1 MILVLRLL
9 EGPTVLLGS
18 PKASGTGVN
27 LAATNTLHHLES
39 RWLGSMSAGARY
51 GGIQLM
57 RNKQMTEYIG

>member
-39 RWLGSMSAGARY
+39 RWNPAIEEQANDSQSDRA
-51 GGIQLM
+51 
-57 RNKQMTEYIG
+57 NE